1 MITREDDVDA
11 HALHRRGW
19 TISAIA
25 RHLGHDRKTIRAYL
39 SSGRVAGQRRRPV
52 PDAFAPFVGYCRE
65 RLREDPHV
73 WASTLFDE
81 LLELGYDR
89 SYPTFTRQLRTRS
102 LRPACEPCRPARDR
116 PVAVIEHPPGEECQ
130 FDWLEL
136 PDPPAQWG
144 WGSKAFLLVGA
155 LAHSG
160 RWRGVLA
167 ESVDQPH
174 VIDGLHRIAGALG
187 GLTRTWR
194 FDRMATVCHPD
205 TGRITASFA
214 AVAKHYGVSV
224 AICPARRGNRKGVVE
239 KANHTAAQ
247 RWWRT
252 LADDTTP
259 EQAQASLDRW
269 CLLRGDTRMRP
280 TGAGKST
287 VATVAATEPLAP
299 LPGPFPA
306 VLTVQRTATAQ
317 ALVCFRGNHYSVP
330 PELARAQI
338 TVSHRLGAASIE
350 LATSSGIIIA
360 RHALAPAGAG
370 ATIRDT
376 GHVQALER
384 AAMAAFTTGAP
395 HRRKQRIP
403 PGPAARAAAEALRA
417 SHSAPAPSTPDTP
430 TSTPTGEAGEVS
442 ADMVVDLTHYAA
454 AAQGRNTLR

>member
-25 RHLGHDRKTIRAYL
+25 RHLGHDRKTIRAHL
-39 SSGRVAGQRRRPV
+39 RGGRVAGQRRRAE
-52 PDAFAPFVGYCRE
+52 PDPFGPFAVYCRE
-65 RLREDPHV
+65 RLGEDPHL
-73 WASTLFDE
+73 WATTLFDE

-89 SYPTFTRQLRTRS
+89 SYPTFTRQLRSRG

-116 PVAVIEHPPGEECQ
+116 PVAVIEHPPGEEVQ

-136 PDPPAQWG
+136 PDPPAHWG

-167 ESVDQPH
+167 ESTDQPH
-174 VIDGLHRIAGALG
+174 LIDALHRICVGLG
-187 GLTRTWR
+187 GVTRTWR
-194 FDRMATVCHPD
+194 FDRMATVCHPP
-205 TGRITASFA
+205 TGRVTASFA

-252 LADDTTP
+252 LADEVSV

-280 TGAGKST
+280 TSDGKST
-287 VATVAATEPLAP
+287 VATVAATEPLIPVPA
-299 LPGPFPA
+299 PFPA
-306 VLTVQRTATAQ
+306 VLAVARVASAQ
-317 ALVCFRGNHYSVP
+317 ALVAFRGNHYSVP

-338 TVSHRLGAASIE
+338 TVAHRLGAAHIE
-350 LATSSGIIIA
+350 LATSSGIVVA
-360 RHALAPAGAG
+360 RHRLAPAGAG
-370 ATIRDT
+370 ATVRDT

-384 AAMAAFTTGAP
+384 AALSAFTTAAP

-403 PGPAARAAAEALRA
+403 PGPAARAAAATLRA
-417 SHSAPAPSTPDTP
+417 NGSDTPAQSTPDTP
-430 TSTPTGEAGEVS
+430 TSAATREVS
-442 ADMVVDLTHYAA
+442 VEVVVDLARYAA